1 MIDPVSTIIKFEQQV
16 VLSTTHEDT
25 STKEESMATTNAGAM
40 WVFKEFVGFQQRP
53 ADQNFATFMKVVLCC
68 ANADGEIAPAERE
81 WVISFASA
89 LNAPDGL
96 LEELATYPADEDVF
110 ALAASSLPVYQSL
123 RAVLYNAIFACA
135 ADGDYSLQERNLIH
149 RLGARFG
156 IADEIVTLIEAL
168 YEESRRLRQKR
179 IELLFDRGMPY

>member
-1 MIDPVSTIIKFEQQV
+1 
-16 VLSTTHEDT
+16 
-25 STKEESMATTNAGAM
+25 MATTNAGAL
-40 WVFKEFVGFQQRP
+40 WVFKEFVGFRQRP

-81 WVISFASA
+81 WVISFAAA
-89 LNAPDGL
+89 LNAPEGL

-110 ALAASSLPVYQSL
+110 ALAASSQPVYQGL

-135 ADGDYSLQERNLIH
+135 ADGAYSPKEQALIR

-156 IADEIVTLIEAL
+156 IPEAVVSQIEEV
-168 YEESRRLRQKR
+168 YWESRRLREKR
-179 IELLFDRGMPY
+179 IDLLFDKGMPY

>member
-1 MIDPVSTIIKFEQQV
+1 
-16 VLSTTHEDT
+16 
-25 STKEESMATTNAGAM
+25 MATTNAGSQ
-40 WVFKEFVGFQQRP
+40 WVFKEFVGFNQRP

-68 ANADGEIAPAERE
+68 ANGDGEIAPAERE

-110 ALAASSLPVYQSL
+110 ALAASSGPVTQSL
-123 RAVLYNAIFACA
+123 RAVLYNAIFACT
-135 ADGDYSLQERNLIH
+135 ADGVYSPKEQDLIR

-156 IADEIVTLIEAL
+156 ITEAVVTQIEAI
-168 YEESRRLRQKR
+168 YHESRRLRERR
-179 IELLFDRGMPY
+179 IALLFEQGMPY

>member
-1 MIDPVSTIIKFEQQV
+1 
-16 VLSTTHEDT
+16 
-25 STKEESMATTNAGAM
+25 MATTNAGSL
-40 WVFKEFVGFQQRP
+40 WVFKEFVGFHQRP

-89 LNAPDGL
+89 LNAPEGL

-110 ALAASSLPVYQSL
+110 ALAASSGPVAQSP

-135 ADGDYSLQERNLIH
+135 ADGAYSPKEQELVR
-149 RLGARFG
+149 RLGAKFG
-156 IADEIVTLIEAL
+156 IDEAIVTQIEAI
-168 YEESRRLRQKR
+168 YWESRRLREKR
-179 IELLFDRGMPY
+179 IALLFNQGMPY